1 MNYWNC
7 AKKKQI
13 AKEIIS
19 LLGRALYRYRRGQ
32 GSNPGKIEFLQEAFG
47 CWFLKMN
54 FQGHAWILSSSFV
67 TAVASQ
73 NVTVFN
79 IYKI

>member
-19 LLGRALYRYRRGQ
+19 LLGRALYRYRRDQ
-32 GSNPGKIEFLQEAFG
+32 GSNPGKIEFSQAFS
-47 CWFLKMN
+47 FN
-54 FQGHAWILSSSFV
+54 FISYA
-67 TAVASQ
+67 
-73 NVTVFN
+73 
-79 IYKI
+79 